1 MSHQSPHMV
10 FIGPLRQDYVIGP
23 QKDVYFAQPGGSA
36 MYAAVG
42 ARVWGSDPLA
52 LVSRV
57 GEDFPQSWLKQLQ
70 SHGISCEAV
79 HVVAGAPPS
88 QAFYEY
94 RSDGEVNERE
104 PRLACV
110 RRGVAMPK
118 ELLSFTPA
126 GADED
131 VRDRFTPLAIRP
143 EDLASAHR
151 QARAAYL
158 APAHIVTHQTLP
170 APLHSGGTTT
180 IALSPSPRYLQP
192 TSLHLLPHLLQGINL
207 LLLNARM
214 ARGLYHESTR
224 DLGEIARRLGSYGC
238 PLVVVM
244 EEAGSQVMYHVG
256 NSSPIAIPAY
266 PAARRNPVGA
276 EGAFAGGFLAGL
288 HLTYDPLQAVLY
300 GNVSASLSV
309 EGPGA
314 LFALSH
320 MKGLAEARL
329 EWLRSKV
336 KGAMG

>member
-1 MSHQSPHMV
+1 MSHESPQMV

-23 QKDVYFAQPGGSA
+23 QKDIYFAQPGGSA

-42 ARVWGSDPLA
+42 ARVWGSEPVA
-52 LVSRV
+52 IVSRV
-57 GEDFPQSWLKQLQ
+57 GEDFPQSWLEQLE
-70 SHGISCEAV
+70 SKGISCEAV
-79 HVVAGAPPS
+79 RVLPAAPPS

-104 PRLACV
+104 PRLACA
-110 RRGVAMPK
+110 RAGVALPK
-118 ELLSFTPA
+118 ELLAYTPP

-131 VRDRFTPLAIRP
+131 VRDRFSPLAIRP
-143 EDLASAHR
+143 EDLPSSHR
-151 QARAAYL
+151 QVRAAYL

-180 IALSPSPRYLQP
+180 IALSPSPRYLRP
-192 TSLHLLPHLLQGINL
+192 TSLPLLRSLLPGISVFMVSE
-207 LLLNARM
+207 RM
-214 ARGLYHESTR
+214 ARGLFRDSSR
-224 DLGEIARRLGSYGC
+224 DLAEIARRLGAYGC

-244 EEAGSQVMYHVG
+244 EEAGGQVVYRDG
-256 NSSPIAIPAY
+256 ATSPATLPAY
-266 PAARRNPVGA
+266 PAERRNPVGA

-288 HLTYDPLQAVLY
+288 RLTYDPLQAALY

-314 LFALSH
+314 LFALSR

-329 EWLRSKV
+329 EWLRAQV
-336 KGAMG
+336 RGKG